1 MAQTTCLIVN
11 VSPVSGPID
20 FKILFKSMV
29 ATANIL
35 AVKVGRSIDHAH
47 VPYFVLA
54 TSALLKV

>member
-35 AVKVGRSIDHAH
+35 AVKVGRSVD
-47 VPYFVLA
+47 PGQMP
-54 TSALLKV
+54 